1 MSENQEFLKGEV
13 PNQVP
18 QDVLL
23 SVCIITYNHERY
35 IREALDS
42 VLAQQTGF
50 NFEICI
56 GEDDSSDATRKI
68 CLEYAD
74 RYPDKIRLILRRRED
89 VMYID
94 GKPTG
99 RRNTIETNG
108 ACRGKYIA
116 LLEGDDFWI
125 DPYKLQ
131 KQFNYLEAHADC
143 SCVVGRVFR
152 QNEVDSTRSQIS
164 PSLAE
169 VGIRRHRNLLS
180 ETFNVHTC
188 TMCYRNGCVDFGQD
202 TFQRAAAADMLIML
216 FLTESGSYFYC
227 DPGVFSV
234 YRITGTG
241 AWSSRG
247 KADGMLQK
255 IRIWELYGTHLSGQP
270 KVMVDQVIK
279 RLRYEHDWA
288 LMGSKPE
295 KMRKLMRGF
304 VCNFKTTVWFINK
317 RLLRWKV

>member
-1 MSENQEFLKGEV
+1 MSESRQSLKGEV

-23 SVCIITYNHERY
+23 SVCMITYNHERY
-35 IREALDS
+35 IRQALDS
-42 VLAQQTGF
+42 VLAQQTDF

-56 GEDDSSDATRKI
+56 GEDDSSDTTRKI

-74 RYPDKIRLILRRRED
+74 RYPEEIRLILRRRED

-131 KQFNYLEAHADC
+131 KQFDYLEEHGDC

-152 QNEVDSTRSQIS
+152 QNEVDSTRSQIC
-164 PSLAE
+164 PNLTE
-169 VGIRRHRNLLS
+169 VGIRKNRHLIS

-188 TMCYRNGCVDFGQD
+188 TMCYRNGGVDFGQD
-202 TFQRAAAADMLIML
+202 VFQHAAAADMLIML
-216 FLTESGSYFYC
+216 FLTESGNYFYC
-227 DPGVFSV
+227 DPGVLSV
-234 YRITGTG
+234 YRITGMG

-247 KADGMLQK
+247 KADGIFQK
-255 IRIWELYGTHLSGQP
+255 IRIWELYGAHLSGQP

-279 RLRYEHDWA
+279 RLHYEGDWG
-288 LMGSKPE
+288 LIDSKP
-295 KMRKLMRGF
+295 KKLGELIRGF
-304 VCNFKTTVWFINK
+304 FCNFKTTVWFIKK
-317 RLLRWKV
+317 RLLRW